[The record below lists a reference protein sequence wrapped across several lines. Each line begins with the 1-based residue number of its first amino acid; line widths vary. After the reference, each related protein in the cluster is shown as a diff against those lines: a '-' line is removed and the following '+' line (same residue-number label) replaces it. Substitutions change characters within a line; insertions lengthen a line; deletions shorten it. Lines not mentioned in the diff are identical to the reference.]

1 MGRHAS
7 SVSLDAQ
14 DAHPTIAPVLARRF
28 PKTAKVLCIP
38 RFGTGELGSGS
49 ARKRAAA
56 GSRKGSRKSKV
67 ELFNLQLFNSACRTA
82 YAIAY
87 FCFTENF
94 AKVD

>member
-14 DAHPTIAPVLARRF
+14 DAHPAIAPALAGRF

-56 GSRKGSRKSKV
+56 GSRKGRKKSKV
-67 ELFNLQLFNSACRTA
+67 EPFNLQLFNFSCGAA
-82 YAIAY
+82 NAIAY
-87 FCFTENF
+87 FRLM
-94 AKVD
+94 